1 MDISN
6 LTRKELENLEK
17 DITRRKKELE
27 KAEYRFLVG
36 GVLNAIKAII
46 EADYSNKNACYD
58 YDGNPVD
65 WKELLFEIQQEYEKT
80 RKEDY

>member
-17 DITRRKKELE
+17 DIIKRKKELE

-36 GVLNAIKAII
+36 GVLNAIRAII
-46 EADYSNKNACYD
+46 EADYSYKNACYD
-58 YDGNPVD
+58 CDGNPVD
-65 WKELLFEIQQEYEKT
+65 WKELLFEIQQEYEET
-80 RKEDY
+80 RKED

>member
-36 GVLNAIKAII
+36 GVLNAIRAII
-46 EADYSNKNACYD
+46 EAGYGCTVACYD
-58 YDGNPVD
+58 DNAVSYN
-65 WKELLFEIQQEYEKT
+65 WENMLFEIQQECKRRE
-80 RKEDY
+80 EDY